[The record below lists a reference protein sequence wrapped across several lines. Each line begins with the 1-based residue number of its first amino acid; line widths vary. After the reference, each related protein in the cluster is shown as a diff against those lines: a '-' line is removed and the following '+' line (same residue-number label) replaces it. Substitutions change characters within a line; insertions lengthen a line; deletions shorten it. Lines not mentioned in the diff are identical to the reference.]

1 MADWLD
7 EDNLL
12 PTYQFLVSTDRT
24 PTEEAAFQL
33 YYQLADLRLATNGRI
48 TLLRE
53 RSAYL
58 DRVVYAAKRII
69 KVDGQKQDAD
79 WLHKRRQALDMLESS
94 LEQLKE
100 FDDEGLGD
108 EGPRLLRELVALQ
121 QEAGLD
127 E

>member
-1 MADWLD
+1 MKDWPD

-12 PTYQFLVSTDRT
+12 PTYQFLVSADRT

-33 YYQLADLRLATNGRI
+33 YHQLADLRLATNGRI

-53 RSAYL
+53 RSEYL
-58 DRVVYAAKRII
+58 DRVVWAAKHMV
-69 KVDGQKQDAD
+69 KADNQKNDMA
-79 WLHKRRQALDMLESS
+79 WLHKRRQALDMLESA

-100 FDDEGLGD
+100 FDAEG
-108 EGPRLLRELVALQ
+108 LRELVALQ